1 VNALDGFSSVAVT
14 SLIALAITE
23 LHVELVAGA
32 AAWIAGWWL
41 LREPAGPR

>member
-1 VNALDGFSSVAVT
+1 MSTLDAFSSVAVT

-23 LHVELVAGA
+23 LHVELLAGA

-41 LREPAGPR
+41 LQEHPA

>member
-1 VNALDGFSSVAVT
+1 MNTLDAFSSVAVT

-23 LHVELVAGA
+23 LHVELLAGA

-41 LREPAGPR
+41 LREPAEPH